1 MILNA
6 LVQKSKLKNFPNK
19 RNQKN
24 IRLLKSNISDLNI
37 NSQKEKLNHS
47 VINSLSTKKLKKN
60 HCY

>member
-47 VINSLSTKKLKKN
+47 VINSLSTKKLKKKS
-60 HCY
+60 